1 MLIRSDFLGA
11 DCKKS
16 AVTVW
21 TSLPSSRVLSAC
33 VLHSCAP
40 SCQLH
45 SVTVPVKRRKK
56 TPFPKSSLSSV
67 FTISSCNHTPIKA
80 SSGYDSSINNKNIHL
95 LFFFSLI
102 VIRVA
107 EGDSENPCWHQPDS
121 RTHSGKTASHWDPCR
136 VVKAVVMFPAC
147 VRGLALDAWTWP
159 CMLSQL
165 VK

>member
-56 TPFPKSSLSSV
+56 TPFPKSWLSSV

-95 LFFFSLI
+95 FIFLLWLW
-102 VIRVA
+102 
-107 EGDSENPCWHQPDS
+107 SEWQKETVKIPVDISQ
-121 RTHSGKTASHWDPCR
+121 TAGH
-136 VVKAVVMFPAC
+136 
-147 VRGLALDAWTWP
+147 T
-159 CMLSQL
+159 L
-165 VK
+165 VKLPLTETHVEWLKLWSCFQRVSVGSL